1 MAKCSK
7 KKPKPMSPKA
17 GAPKAGVGKGTKYG
31 CGGKIKKK

>member
-1 MAKCSK
+1 MAKCTK

-17 GAPKAGVGKGTKYG
+17 GASKGTKYG